1 MFSITP
7 PRHVLVLMRI
17 TRSRLGLSILLF
29 SANTLRHPPEI
40 SLPITTPPWPFCIS
54 QLRTMMFWLGRSHRR
69 PSLLRPL
76 FMAMQSS
83 PVLKKQ
89 FSMSTPSHDSGSQ
102 PSPLGPSLLMCT
114 PRTVMFF
121 ESSGWITQNGERSRV
136 TFSMSMPSHWLKF
149 ISCGRRPS
157 SGPKRRSSIGTPS
170 SAIFSRRARLPL
182 RWLMVPSFQP

>member
-1 MFSITP
+1 MFSTTP
-7 PRHVLVLMRI
+7 PRQVLVFMRI

-40 SLPITTPPWPFCIS
+40 SLPMTTPPCPFCIS
-54 QLRTMMFWLGRSHRR
+54 QLRMMMFSLGLFHRR

-121 ESSGWITQNGERSRV
+121 DSKGCITQNGERSRV
-136 TFSMSMPSHWLKF
+136 TFSMSMPSHWFRLM
-149 ISCGRRPS
+149 SCGRSPS
-157 SGPKRRSSIGTPS
+157 FGPKRLSFMSTPS
-170 SAIFSRRARLPL
+170 SACLSSFARLPMFWPIMPV
-182 RWLMVPSFQP
+182 RQP